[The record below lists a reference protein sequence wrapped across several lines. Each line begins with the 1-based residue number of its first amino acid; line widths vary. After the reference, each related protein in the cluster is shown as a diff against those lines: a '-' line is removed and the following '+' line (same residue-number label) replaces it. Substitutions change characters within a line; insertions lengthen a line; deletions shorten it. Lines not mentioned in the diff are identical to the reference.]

1 MKQLSR
7 LPRRNFCQLL
17 VAGATSSLFFGCDN
31 HSASNVN
38 LSLTKSTRIAQN
50 TSLFV
55 SALKDTSITDT
66 PYFIG
71 VFNQAGEIISRAQ
84 LPGRGHQ
91 VIDVPNKTNKVLAFA
106 RRPGNWL
113 IELDALTG
121 EISQQFT
128 TETHYHSFGHGCFSA
143 DGSHLFTTEHAYS
156 QDIPSKPEHG
166 KIVVRD
172 SSNYQVITEYDSG
185 GVGPHQCE
193 LMPDGKTLV
202 IANGGIYTHPS
213 QPRKKLNLDT
223 MAPNLTYMDIA
234 TGKVIARY
242 QPNHFQSS
250 IRHLAVS
257 PTGQVIMG
265 IQQQNKQGLIEPLIL
280 SHKGENQLTPMLA
293 NEDVWRLFNHYTA
306 SVCINDDGTIA
317 AISSPRGDITSY
329 WQLSDLTLL
338 ATHKYRDGAGI
349 SYHQGEFVLTNGLGR
364 IVGSQPGLKQNQIR
378 VKRDTWSQNLNIQ
391 WDNHVAKVS

>member
-17 VAGATSSLFFGCDN
+17 VAGATSSLLFGCD
-31 HSASNVN
+31 SSGAGKASLGQLLSSDVN
-38 LSLTKSTRIAQN
+38 TN
-50 TSLFV
+50 TGLFV
-55 SALKDTSITDT
+55 SALKDTSIADD

-91 VIDVPNKTNKVLAFA
+91 VIDVPNKANKVLAFA

-113 IELDALTG
+113 VEIDALTG

-128 TETHYHSFGHGCFSA
+128 TETHHHSFGHGCFSA
-143 DGSHLFTTEHAYS
+143 DGRYLFTTEHAYTE
-156 QDIPSKPEHG
+156 QLPAKPVHG

-172 SSNYQVITEYDSG
+172 SRNYQVIAEYDSG

-202 IANGGIYTHPS
+202 IANGGIYTHPK
-213 QPRKKLNLDT
+213 QPRKKLNLAT
-223 MAPNLTYMDIA
+223 MAPNLSYMDIA
-234 TGKVIARY
+234 TGKIIASY

-250 IRHLAVS
+250 IRHLAVAS
-257 PTGQVIMG
+257 TGQVIMG

-280 SHKGENQLTPMLA
+280 SHQGENQLTPMQA
-293 NEDVWRLFNHYTA
+293 NEDIWRQFNHYTA
-306 SVCINDDGTIA
+306 SVCINDEGTIA

-338 ATHKYRDGAGI
+338 AKHKYRDGAGV
-349 SYHQGEFVLTNGLGR
+349 SYHQNEFVLTNGLGR
-364 IVGSQPGLKQNQIR
+364 IVGSQPGIAQKQAR
-378 VKRDTWSQNLNIQ
+378 VKRDTWSQNLHIQ
-391 WDNHVAKVS
+391 WDNHVARIS

>member
-1 MKQLSR
+1 MPISVQQKILAMIKV
-7 LPRRNFCQLL
+7 L
-17 VAGATSSLFFGCDN
+17 VF
-31 HSASNVN
+31 
-38 LSLTKSTRIAQN
+38 
-50 TSLFV
+50 FV
-55 SALKDTSITDT
+55 SALKDTSISDT

-71 VFNQAGEIISRAQ
+71 VFNQAGEIVSRTQ

-91 VIDVPNKTNKVLAFA
+91 VIDVPSKANKVLAFA

-143 DGSHLFTTEHAYS
+143 DGKHLFTTEHAYAD
-156 QDIPSKPEHG
+156 QMPDQPEHG

-172 SSNYQVITEYDSG
+172 SSNYQVVAEYDSG

-213 QPRKKLNLDT
+213 QPRKKLNLAT
-223 MAPNLTYMDIA
+223 MAPNLSYMDIA
-234 TGKVIARY
+234 TGKIIARY

-257 PTGQVIMG
+257 PTGQVVMG

-280 SHKGENQLTPMLA
+280 SHQGENQLTPMIA
-293 NEDVWRLFNHYTA
+293 NEDIWRQFNNYTA

-338 ATHKYRDGAGI
+338 AKHKYRDGAGV

-364 IVGSQPGLKQNQIR
+364 IVGSQPGLKKNHVR

-391 WDNHVAKVS
+391 WDNHVARVT